1 MAISD
6 SQKVD
11 LLYKRYFGVAKTDIG
26 TNKSPSNE
34 AISSPVFVR
43 GDRIWTQSSLIPPI
57 AAPVELVVEEY
68 TGTSSIECSPDTS
81 TTPIGGVYPTW
92 LTNIVDWI
100 PPEFGPTY
108 FVKVYVDNA
117 NASNPESTGTQ
128 IFDSGTG
135 GIGEWNFDY
144 QAGVLNFIGG
154 TIPTALTAG
163 KAIYVSGYKYSGLAG
178 SGNIPAARIGNI
190 EIKENTIKAA
200 NADGDIILQPDGLGQ
215 LRYQTSTISQAMPFA
230 TDSITMPSFSH
241 GSYMARTTTENNT
254 PSELTFDGLTAG
266 TTNRLVL
273 PNFYAYKVS
282 ADIIAKTTTETVTWN
297 IKFLASR
304 GTDASTTTLVGA
316 TVTEKIAGNISAA
329 SWSISAVADTVNG
342 CVRLLVTGENSKT
355 IRWLAAINT
364 LELYQT

>member
-34 AISSPVFVR
+34 SISSPVFVR
-43 GDRIWTQSSLIPPI
+43 GDRIWTQSSLIPPV
-57 AAPVELVVEEY
+57 AAEVPLVVRPYIGED
-68 TGTSSIECSPDTS
+68 SVECTPDT
-81 TTPIGGVYPTW
+81 TTNPINGVYPTW
-92 LTNIVDWI
+92 LTSIPDWI

-108 FVKVYVDNA
+108 FVKVYVDDPSA
-117 NASNPESTGTQ
+117 VNPETTGIQ
-128 IFDSGTG
+128 IFDSGSNG
-135 GIGEWNFDY
+135 VGEWNFDY

-154 TIPTALTAG
+154 TIPSALTAG
-163 KAIYVSGYKYSGLAG
+163 KSIYLSGYKYEGLAG

-190 EIKENTIKAA
+190 EISDNTIKAA
-200 NADGDIILQPDGLGQ
+200 DENGDIILQPDGLGF

-241 GSYMARTTTENNT
+241 GSYMARTTTEDAT
-254 PSELTFDGLTAG
+254 PGELTFDGLTAG

-304 GTDASTTTLVGA
+304 GEDASTTTLVGA
-316 TVTEKIAGNISAA
+316 TVTEKIAGDISAA
-329 SWSISAVADTVNG
+329 SWTISAVADIANG

>member
-11 LLYKRYFGVAKTDIG
+11 LLYKRYFGVTKTDIG

-34 AISSPVFVR
+34 SISSPVFVR
-43 GDRIWTQSSLIPPI
+43 GDRIWTQSALIPPI
-57 AAPVELVVEEY
+57 AAPVEYVVEEY
-68 TGTSSIECSPDTS
+68 TGTSRIECSPDTS

-92 LTNIVDWI
+92 LSNILDWI

-117 NASNPESTGTQ
+117 SAANPQSTGTQ
-128 IFDSGTG
+128 IFDSGTNG
-135 GIGEWNFDY
+135 VGEWNFDY

-154 TIPTALTAG
+154 TIPSTLTSG
-163 KAIYVSGYKYSGLAG
+163 KTIYITGYKYSGLAG

-190 EIKENTIKAA
+190 EIKNNTIKAA
-200 NADGDIILQPDGLGQ
+200 NANGDIILQPDGTGF

-241 GSYMARTTTENNT
+241 GSYMARATTENAT
-254 PSELTFDGLTAG
+254 PGELTFDGLAAG

-297 IKFLASR
+297 IKFLVSR
-304 GTDASTTTLVGA
+304 GSDASTTTLVGA
-316 TVTEKIAGNISAA
+316 TVTEKIAGDISAA
-329 SWSISAVADTVNG
+329 SWSISAVADTANG
-342 CVRLLVTGENSKT
+342 CVRLLVTGQNSKT

>member
-11 LLYKRYFGVAKTDIG
+11 LLYKRYFGVTKTDIG

-34 AISSPVFVR
+34 SISSPVFVR
-43 GDRIWTQSSLIPPI
+43 GDRIWTQSALIPPI
-57 AAPVELVVEEY
+57 AAEVPLVVKPYVGED
-68 TGTSSIECSPDTS
+68 SAKCDPDTT
-81 TTPIGGVYPTW
+81 TTPINGVFPTW
-92 LTNIVDWI
+92 LTTIPDWI
-100 PPEFGPTY
+100 PPEFGSTY
-108 FVKVYVDNA
+108 FIKVYVDDDGA
-117 NASNPESTGTQ
+117 VNPESTGTQ
-128 IFDSGTG
+128 IFDSGTD

-154 TIPTALTAG
+154 TIPSVLTSS
-163 KAIYVSGYKYSGLAG
+163 KVLYVSGYKYEGLAG

-190 EIKENTIKAA
+190 EIEENIIKAA
-200 NADGDIILQPDGLGQ
+200 NENGELILQPAGTGF
-215 LRYQTSTISQAMPFA
+215 LRFQTSTISQSMPFA
-230 TDSITMPSFSH
+230 TDALTIPSFSH
-241 GSYMARTTTENNT
+241 GSYMARTTTEDAT
-254 PSELTFDGLTAG
+254 PGELTFDGLTAG

-297 IKFLASR
+297 IKFLVSR
-304 GTDASTTTLVGA
+304 GEDASTTTLVGD

-329 SWSISAVADTVNG
+329 SWTISAVADTVNG
-342 CVRLLVTGENSKT
+342 CVRLLVTGQNSKT

>member
-11 LLYKRYFGVAKTDIG
+11 LLYKRYFGVTKTDIG

-34 AISSPVFVR
+34 SISSPVFVR
-43 GDRIWTQSSLIPPI
+43 GDRIWTQSALIPPI
-57 AAPVELVVEEY
+57 AAEVPLVVRPY
-68 TGTSSIECSPDTS
+68 IGGDSAKCTPDTT
-81 TTPIGGVYPTW
+81 TTPINGVYPTW
-92 LTNIVDWI
+92 LTTIPDWI
-100 PPEFGPTY
+100 PPEFGSTY
-108 FVKVYVDNA
+108 FVKVYADNDGV
-117 NASNPESTGTQ
+117 SNPESTGTQ
-128 IFDSGTG
+128 IFDSGTNG
-135 GIGEWNFDY
+135 VGEWNFDY

-154 TIPTALTAG
+154 TIPSALTSG
-163 KAIYVSGYKYSGLAG
+163 KILYVSGYKYTGLAG

-200 NADGDIILQPDGLGQ
+200 NENGDIILQPDGLGH

-230 TDSITMPSFSH
+230 TDSITMPTFSH
-241 GSYMARTTTENNT
+241 GSYMARTTTENAT
-254 PSELTFDGLTAG
+254 PGELTFDGLTAG

-282 ADIIAKTTTETVTWN
+282 ADIIAKTATETVTWN
-297 IKFLASR
+297 IKFLVSR
-304 GTDASTTTLVGA
+304 GVDASTTTLVGE

-329 SWSISAVADTVNG
+329 SWTISAVADTVNG
-342 CVRLLVTGENSKT
+342 CVRLLVTGQNSKT

>member
-43 GDRIWTQSSLIPPI
+43 GDRIWTQSALIPPI
-57 AAPVELVVEEY
+57 AAAVELVVLDY
-68 TGTSSIECSPDTS
+68 TGSESVECSPDTS

-108 FVKVYVDNA
+108 FVKVYVDNP
-117 NASNPESTGTQ
+117 NASNPAATGTQ
-128 IFDSGTG
+128 VFDSGTG

-154 TIPTALTAG
+154 TIPSALTAG
-163 KAIYVSGYKYSGLAG
+163 KAVYVSGYKYIGLAG

-200 NADGDIILQPDGLGQ
+200 NADGDIILQPDGLGH
-215 LRYQTSTISQAMPFA
+215 LRYQSSTISQVMPFA
-230 TDSITMPSFSH
+230 SDSITMPSFSH
-241 GSYMARTTTENNT
+241 GSYMARTTTENAT
-254 PSELTFDGLTAG
+254 PGELTFDGLTPG

-304 GTDASTTTLVGA
+304 GSNASTTTLVGA

-329 SWSISAVADTVNG
+329 SWSISAVADTANG
-342 CVRLLVTGENSKT
+342 CVRLLVTGQDSKT

>member
-34 AISSPVFVR
+34 SISSPVFVR
-43 GDRIWTQSSLIPPI
+43 GDRIWTQSSLIPAV
-57 AAPVELVVEEY
+57 AAEVEFVVRSY
-68 TGTSSIECSPDTS
+68 IGADSVECMPDTS
-81 TTPIGGVYPTW
+81 TNPINGIYPTW
-92 LTNIVDWI
+92 LTDVVDWI

-108 FVKVYVDNA
+108 FVKVYVDNPSA
-117 NASNPESTGTQ
+117 ANPESTGTQ

-154 TIPTALTAG
+154 TIPSALTSG
-163 KAIYVSGYKYSGLAG
+163 KSIYISGYKYAGLAG

-190 EIKENTIKAA
+190 EIKNNTIKAVNEA
-200 NADGDIILQPDGLGQ
+200 GDIILQPDGLGH

-230 TDSITMPSFSH
+230 SDSIIMPSFSH
-241 GSYMARTTTENNT
+241 GSYMARTTTENAT
-254 PSELTFDGLTAG
+254 PGELTFDGLAAG

-282 ADIIAKTTTETVTWN
+282 ADIIAKTATETVTWN
-297 IKFLASR
+297 IKFLVSR
-304 GTDASTTTLVGA
+304 GSDASTTTLVGE

-329 SWSISAVADTVNG
+329 SWTISAVADTANG
-342 CVRLLVTGENSKT
+342 CVRLLVTGQNSKT